1 MTDMATPTDSQEL
14 TDARRAYQAARATQR
29 TAYEAQRVANAD
41 LLDAARRY
49 RLALKQSTEIL

>member
-1 MTDMATPTDSQEL
+1 MDSQEL
-14 TDARRAYQAARATQR
+14 TDARQAYQAARATQR
-29 TAYEAQRVANAD
+29 AAYEAQRVANAD